1 MQTELKILSLGM
13 DEEPQGGVE
22 SELLRFKEQL
32 EDAKNVI
39 AHLSER
45 VSTYRYRWLDEY
57 YHADNLKRHMPCG
70 IYMPDLDQIQEGIA
84 SLRSIQSSSPG
95 TKKLHKGE
103 MINRKEHHTW

>member
-1 MQTELKILSLGM
+1 MEPVMQMELKILSLGM

-57 YHADNLKRHMPCG
+57 YHADNLERHMPCG
-70 IYMPDLDQIQEGIA
+70 IYVPDLDQIQEGIA
-84 SLRSIQSSSPG
+84 SPAFYP
-95 TKKLHKGE
+95 E
-103 MINRKEHHTW
+103 FFTWNEEASQGGDDK